1 MIDTGK
7 ASIKTYGDME
17 DNIVHINIYFEGEL
31 LETDMNEIYHTI
43 IRKYK
48 TPVNIICTRDKENIY
63 SANAANY
70 MMVNSKHIFRKIACI
85 ADNPVTKE
93 SFYSSRETLFKD
105 IPAELFTTMDEGYH
119 WLKN

>member
-17 DNIVHINIYFEGEL
+17 DNIVHIDIYFEGEL
-31 LETDMNEIYHTI
+31 LETDMNAIYHAI

-48 TPVNIICTRDKENIY
+48 TPVNILCTRDKENIY
-63 SANAANY
+63 STDAANY

-85 ADNPVTKE
+85 ADNPITIE
-93 SFYSSRETLFKD
+93 SFKSSRETLFKN

-119 WLKN
+119 WLKS